1 MTTKDLIV
9 KVIEWAEDRNLV
21 STDKVSQSAQYL
33 KTLEELGELAEG
45 INKADMELIKDAIG
59 DVLVCLI
66 ILSEDMDCDST
77 SDTMSVVL
85 DCGGTDMW
93 YNFHP
98 MVSLLTL
105 LAELS
110 EEIFCDTEGA
120 PNYIELED
128 TFGIMCNALARLCVP
143 FGLNVV
149 DCLEHAYDQIKDR
162 KGIMYNRV
170 FIKESDPRFE
180 EIRNKVLNEKINIL
194 DKL

>member
-21 STDKVSQSAQYL
+21 STDKVSQRAQYL

-45 INKADMELIKDAIG
+45 INKADMDLIKDAIG

-66 ILSEDMDCDST
+66 ILSEDMGCDST

-93 YNFHP
+93 CNFHP

-105 LAELS
+105 LAELGD
-110 EEIFCDTEGA
+110 EVFYDGDVRTG
-120 PNYIELED
+120 YIELED
-128 TFGIMCNALARLCVP
+128 TFGIMCTTLARLCTP

-180 EIRNKVLNEKINIL
+180 EIRDKVLNEKINNT
-194 DKL
+194 